1 MAKEGG
7 DPKGKMVDFFKR
19 ILEGKIPLMPANLH
33 AEMVLETL
41 GCNLFTNLA
50 IKNPRD
56 PLLKLCEVRPLTF
69 SVASSTDFCTPSGHC
84 PQLEAYFSVKA
95 LLSCLLGVFRY
106 LGGGNNCLQTC
117 AARQACDSLSSSTA
131 DLSSSKHCCKND

>member
-7 DPKGKMVDFFKR
+7 DPKRRMVDCFKA
-19 ILEGKIPLMPANLH
+19 IINGQEPKTINLGNLHVEMLLATLGLEQCSHLVIKIP
-33 AEMVLETL
+33 
-41 GCNLFTNLA
+41 G
-50 IKNPRD
+50 D

-84 PQLEAYFSVKA
+84 PQLEAYSSVKA

-106 LGGGNNCLQTC
+106 LGGGSN
-117 AARQACDSLSSSTA
+117 
-131 DLSSSKHCCKND
+131 